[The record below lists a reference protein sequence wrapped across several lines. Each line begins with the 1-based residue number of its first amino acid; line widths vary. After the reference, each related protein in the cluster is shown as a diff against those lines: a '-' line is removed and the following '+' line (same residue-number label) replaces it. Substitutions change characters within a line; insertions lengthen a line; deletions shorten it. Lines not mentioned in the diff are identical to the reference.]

1 MLDARN
7 IFRVVT
13 RKINDFSSEQLKNI
27 TATVELYRGNNN
39 YFIDTITD
47 YFNSAV
53 NNINNIKSA
62 YTDLLNSF
70 NPLYDQVK
78 NYCKTNKIFG
88 DEFKTIEYNVF
99 TAEFQEFEK
108 LLVLNSFIPNTN
120 TKKIAEINKTLHKNY
135 ALLKEIIDKT
145 GLLKKATEH
154 TLKNTFLLI
163 EKIQVKIKLLGEK
176 NNIPGEWKQGGIRK
190 KTSDIELGKNVLFET
205 IANAKYFGKEIK
217 WLQSRF
223 PDAVYNDV
231 LGLCKVVSMDEIAKN
246 DYSLTPGRYVGVEP
260 KADDNFDFAERLNL
274 IHLELELLNDE
285 ASELAKVISQNFKD
299 LGI

>member
-1 MLDARN
+1 VRMP
-7 IFRVVT
+7 
-13 RKINDFSSEQLKNI
+13 
-27 TATVELYRGNNN
+27 TVNHYVKELIR
-39 YFIDTITD
+39 
-47 YFNSAV
+47 SA
-53 NNINNIKSA
+53 A
-62 YTDLLNSF
+62 F
-70 NPLYDQVK
+70 
-78 NYCKTNKIFG
+78 
-88 DEFKTIEYNVF
+88 
-99 TAEFQEFEK
+99 
-108 LLVLNSFIPNTN
+108 LLVLGALCLAMSV
-120 TKKIAEINKTLHKNY
+120 KTEDMY
-135 ALLKEIIDKT
+135 IT
-145 GLLKKATEH
+145 GGRAQ
-154 TLKNTFLLI
+154 F
-163 EKIQVKIKLLGEK
+163 EK
-176 NNIPGEWKQGGIRK
+176 NMENRKDWRFVSLGNSHAAYGVKPGYMKLKGFSAAVDGE
-190 KTSDIELGKNVLFET
+190 DLFET